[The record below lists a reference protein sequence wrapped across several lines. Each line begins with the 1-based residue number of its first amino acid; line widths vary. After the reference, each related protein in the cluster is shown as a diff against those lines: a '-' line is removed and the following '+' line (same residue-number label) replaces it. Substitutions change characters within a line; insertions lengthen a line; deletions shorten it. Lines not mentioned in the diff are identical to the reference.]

1 MSVKQLTQEQ
11 EITRSTGRINKMELD
26 IRKINTNANSF
37 PGLEAKTSADPKL
50 RVEVTQLAET
60 LTTTR
65 NTLAE
70 VLTKIDFLESQGG
83 SVSRDNS
90 QDDTSVTEV
99 KSLVNTL
106 KTNVIGL
113 GSYINTINREVNS
126 LATRT
131 RESLETV
138 TQQVVELTADVKEI
152 EDDVVDLKLNGG
164 SAGLTNDKLSED
176 FTSNSLRT
184 DVAGLSTKLYTLK
197 TNVFEING
205 ELTGIKTG
213 LESLNNEVTS
223 VDVAMKTLEDK
234 LTANQREDAGIKTD
248 LSTLRSGMSGL
259 TNSILTMK
267 SQIKSVPDVDT
278 KIKELSRNVTWV
290 NKDISAT
297 KDAVQ
302 SLADP
307 PRFSCGVTKEEVKVS
322 GVVMCVENQNI
333 FFSMINFLK

>member
-1 MSVKQLTQEQ
+1 MSVKQMTQEQ
-11 EITRSTGRINKMELD
+11 EITRSTGRINKIELD
-26 IRKINTNANSF
+26 VRKINTNANSF

-70 VLTKIDFLESQGG
+70 VLTKIDFLESQGHGG

-126 LATRT
+126 LATKT

-164 SAGLTNDKLSED
+164 SAGLTNDKITED

-213 LESLNNEVTS
+213 LESLSNEVTS

-267 SQIKSVPDVDT
+267 SQIKYVSDVDS
-278 KIKELSRNVTWV
+278 KIKELSRNMTGV
-290 NKDISAT
+290 NEDISTT
-297 KDAVQ
+297 KEA
-302 SLADP
+302 
-307 PRFSCGVTKEEVKVS
+307 VTKLTPEVFFGQLVL
-322 GVVMCVENQNI
+322 ETNQNVAGVP
-333 FFSMINFLK
+333 NR